1 MPEAIDVVVETP
13 KGSQNKLKWDEA
25 AGRFRLSHV
34 LPVGMSFPFDF
45 GFVPD
50 TTAEDGDPVDI
61 LVLTDAPL
69 PVGCLVEVRLIGV
82 LEVEQ
87 RERDGEVVRND
98 RVIAVAVE
106 STTHRDLRDL
116 DDISDAL
123 LGEIEAFFDQY
134 NRLDGKEFRVLHRRG
149 GSAAAGIVAAA
160 RPSAE

>member
-1 MPEAIDVVVETP
+1 MVTSCRVAAACRADRALQPYASQRPIAPELQP
-13 KGSQNKLKWDEA
+13 
-25 AGRFRLSHV
+25 
-34 LPVGMSFPFDF
+34 
-45 GFVPD
+45 
-50 TTAEDGDPVDI
+50 
-61 LVLTDAPL
+61 
-69 PVGCLVEVRLIGV
+69 
-82 LEVEQ
+82 